1 MAADVNAIL
10 LAREGLQ
17 ERDHALFTAIY
28 GAAGIKLPP
37 LHEEQPIPET
47 LKAGVRAWARQHN
60 ARFAAERTAAQVRER
75 AVARARA
82 TAETKS
88 D

>member
-10 LAREGLQ
+10 LAREGQ
-17 ERDHALFTAIY
+17 AERDHEFFTAIY

-37 LHEEQPIPET
+37 LDPEKPT
-47 LKAGVRAWARQHN
+47 AESAKASIRAWARQHN
-60 ARFAAERTAAQVRER
+60 KQFAAQQAAK
-75 AVARARA
+75 ARA
-82 TAETKS
+82 TPKPKS